1 MKSSQIKRILSGI
14 GYSTDTTVQ
23 IPNIRALVM
32 STNQG
37 IHHHEEFL
45 YFDSANNLI
54 NIKKYKYQVISGRLS
69 NLVTVADKF
78 ISTKSTLYLRHN
90 YYPFRA
96 PKVRDIIFVIDKD
109 GKIVDGIKTNIV
121 RIGSSF
127 IETKEALPKINKDE
141 YVIVYADPGM
151 FNTSVQ
157 DKKTPALFFKYSPV
171 TKNKQDIYL
180 NGAGLLG
187 IEMYSSLP
195 GSV

>member
-14 GYSTDTTVQ
+14 GYNTDTTVQ
-23 IPNIRALVM
+23 IPNIRALLM

-45 YFDSANNLI
+45 YFDSTNNLI
-54 NIKKYKYQVISGRLS
+54 NIKKYRYQVISGRLS
-69 NLVTVADKF
+69 NLVTVADRF

-96 PKVRDIIFVIDKD
+96 PRIGDIIFVIDKD
-109 GKIVDGIKTNIV
+109 GKIVNDIKTNIV
-121 RIGSSF
+121 KIGSSF
-127 IETKEALPKINKDE
+127 IETRAALPKINKDE
-141 YVIVYADPGM
+141 HIIVYADPDM

-180 NGAGLLG
+180 DGAGLLG
-187 IEMYSSLP
+187 VEMYSSLS
-195 GSV
+195 GSM